1 MNKDNKSA
9 EARKE
14 AQAPKAAAKPVK
26 EVDSPEKKTAP
37 APDTA
42 GEAQPRKA
50 VKAAFEQPRKA
61 DPLKVLAANYA
72 EYYPE
77 CKTFHITSDRQVFL
91 DKDKNLAL
99 LHQAGLGEGEVR
111 TINVR

>member
-14 AQAPKAAAKPVK
+14 AQVPKAAAKPVK

-42 GEAQPRKA
+42 GEA
-50 VKAAFEQPRKA
+50 QPRKA

-99 LHQAGLGEGEVR
+99 LHQAGLGEGEVQ